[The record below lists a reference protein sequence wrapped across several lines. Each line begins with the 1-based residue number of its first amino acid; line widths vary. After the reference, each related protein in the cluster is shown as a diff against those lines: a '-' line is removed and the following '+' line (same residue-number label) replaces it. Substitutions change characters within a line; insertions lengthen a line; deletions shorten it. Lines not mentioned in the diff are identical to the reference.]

1 MFRYIQRRRKKLE
14 LRSDFSC
21 TNVTAQKEKKT
32 CFLYDANCVHEEDDL
47 WMPRLPFKDQID
59 CRVCG
64 EF

>member
-1 MFRYIQRRRKKLE
+1 MFRYIQRRRKKME

-21 TNVTAQKEKKT
+21 TNVTAQKKKRV
-32 CFLYDANCVHEEDDL
+32 FFNDAKCLHEEDDL
-47 WMPRLPFKDQID
+47 WMSRLPFKDLID